1 MMFSEA
7 PRPGTCMTYENL
19 TVAEMTH
26 GHQMTE
32 EAVMTHGYQL
42 PYSADN
48 QHLLG

>member
-1 MMFSEA
+1 
-7 PRPGTCMTYENL
+7 MTYENL

-26 GHQMTE
+26 EHQMTE
-32 EAVMTHGYQL
+32 VAEMTHGHQL